1 MRLAVPTHLL
11 AAGAAVVAVL
21 LAIVSRNDGV
31 DAQTRRDTA
40 RADTTVLDFVVG
52 NVEYLLVHEIA
63 HFVIDEKNVPIIGP
77 EEDAADYIATLALLR
92 EAPLDPTQQHRA
104 LRFLTSAADAFA
116 ASWQTGL
123 TAGSEAPYW
132 DSHELSIQRYY
143 QIACLLYGRDPIAY
157 AQVPQISGLPY
168 TRARS
173 CAAEYAKA
181 EESIQ
186 WLLATFGRREGDP
199 PSAATS
205 IVYGEPPSRVS
216 ATVLAELRRIDLFER
231 IDERL
236 HERFTIEQPFT
247 MAIRRC
253 GTAQGAWLPE
263 QRQLVI
269 CYELVDTLY
278 LLGLRKQETSLRP
291 IAPTE

>member
-1 MRLAVPTHLL
+1 ML
-11 AAGAAVVAVL
+11 AAGVATVALL
-21 LAIVSRNDGV
+21 LAVGGAA
-31 DAQTRRDTA
+31 AQTGRGSG
-40 RADTTVLDFVVG
+40 RADPALVDFVVG

-63 HFVIDEKNVPIIGP
+63 HFLIDEKNIPIIGP

-104 LRFLTSAADAFA
+104 HRFLASAADAFA
-116 ASWQTGL
+116 AAWQAGL
-123 TAGSEAPYW
+123 TTGAEAPYGE
-132 DSHELSIQRYY
+132 SHELSIQRYY
-143 QIACLLYGRDPIAY
+143 HIACLLYGSDPVRFAE
-157 AQVPQISGLPY
+157 VLQISGLPE
-168 TRARS
+168 TRARG

-181 EESIQ
+181 DEGIQ

-205 IVYGEPPSRVS
+205 IVYGEPRSLVS
-216 ATVLAELRRIDLFER
+216 KSVLAELRRIELLER

-236 HERFTIEQPFT
+236 RERFTIEQPIT
-247 MAIRRC
+247 MALRRC
-253 GTAQGAWLPE
+253 GEAQGAWLPE
-263 QRQLVI
+263 RRELVI

-291 IAPTE
+291 VAPTE

>member
-1 MRLAVPTHLL
+1 MKSAIL
-11 AAGAAVVAVL
+11 AAGAAAVAAL
-21 LAIVSRNDGV
+21 LGLGIPHDSAG
-31 DAQTRRDTA
+31 AQARRTPA
-40 RADTTVLDFVVG
+40 RTDPAVLDFVVG

-63 HFVIDEKNVPIIGP
+63 HFLIDEKNIPIIGP

-123 TAGSEAPYW
+123 TAGSDAPYW

-143 QIACLLYGRDPIAY
+143 QIACLLYGSDPVTY
-157 AQVPQISGLPY
+157 AAVPQISGLPD
-168 TRARS
+168 TRARG
-173 CAAEYAKA
+173 CASEYAKA
-181 EESIQ
+181 DESIQ
-186 WLLATFGRREGDP
+186 WLLTTFGRQEGDK
-199 PSAATS
+199 PSAATT
-205 IVYGEPPSRVS
+205 IVYDDPPSRVS
-216 ATVLAELRRIDLFER
+216 ASVLEELRRIDLLER

-247 MAIRRC
+247 MAMRRC
-253 GTAQGAWLPE
+253 GKAQGAWLPE
-263 QRQLVI
+263 QRELLI

>member
-1 MRLAVPTHLL
+1 VKSAILATGAAAVAALL
-11 AAGAAVVAVL
+11 ALGIPHDSAG
-21 LAIVSRNDGV
+21 
-31 DAQTRRDTA
+31 AQTRRTPA
-40 RADTTVLDFVVG
+40 RTDPAVLDFVVG

-63 HFVIDEKNVPIIGP
+63 HFLIDEKNIPIIGP

-123 TAGSEAPYW
+123 TAGSDAPYW
-132 DSHELSIQRYY
+132 DTHELSIQRYY
-143 QIACLLYGRDPIAY
+143 QIACLLYGSDPVAY
-157 AQVPQISGLPY
+157 AAVPQISGLPD
-168 TRARS
+168 TRARG
-173 CAAEYAKA
+173 CAGEYAKA
-181 EESIQ
+181 DESIQ
-186 WLLATFGRREGDP
+186 WLLTTFGRHEGDT
-199 PSAATS
+199 PSAATT
-205 IVYGEPPSRVS
+205 IVYEDPPSRVS
-216 ATVLAELRRIDLFER
+216 ASVLEELRRIELLER

-247 MAIRRC
+247 MAMRRC
-253 GTAQGAWLPE
+253 GKAQGAWLSE
-263 QRQLVI
+263 QRELVI